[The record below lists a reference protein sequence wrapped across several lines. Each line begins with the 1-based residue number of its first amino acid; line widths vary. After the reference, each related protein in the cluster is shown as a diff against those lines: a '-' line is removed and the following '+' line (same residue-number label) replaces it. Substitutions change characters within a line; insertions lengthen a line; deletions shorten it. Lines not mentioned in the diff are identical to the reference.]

1 MKKILSLITFFL
13 LLTVVVNAQH
23 IVADSTYQ
31 VDSPPEFKDGL
42 KGYSRFMERML
53 DRDLP
58 KRRGAPEG
66 VYTLIVRF
74 TVNID
79 GTVSDITIDNDPGYD
94 TAGEVKRVIRMS
106 SKMWTPA
113 KLNGEP
119 IAYRTYRR
127 ISFMIF

>member
-13 LLTVVVNAQH
+13 LLTVVVNAQN

-58 KRRGAPEG
+58 KRRGATEG
-66 VYTLIVRF
+66 VYTVIVRF

-79 GTVSDITIDNDPGYD
+79 GTISDITIDNDPGYD

-106 SKMWTPA
+106 NKMWTPA

-127 ISFMIF
+127 ISFMVF

>member
-1 MKKILSLITFFL
+1 MKKILSLLGFFL
-13 LLTVVVNAQH
+13 LMAVFVNAQN

-31 VDSPPEFKDGL
+31 VDSQPDFKDGL
-42 KGYSRFMERML
+42 KGYGRFMERTL

-58 KRRGAPEG
+58 KRNGAPQG
-66 VYTLIVRF
+66 IYTVIVRF

-79 GTVSDITIDNDPGYD
+79 GTISDITIDNDPGYG
-94 TAGEVKRVIRMS
+94 TAGEVKRVIRMT

-127 ISFMIF
+127 VSFMIF